1 MSAPRIHVHIGRLRL
16 AGFAPEQQAGIA
28 AGLQQ
33 ALQALLSAPEAAA
46 GLGGERAIGSLRA
59 DAIRTDANTTPAVL
73 GAEAAQAIVQG
84 IRR

>member
-16 AGFAPEQQAGIA
+16 AGFAPGQQAGIA

-33 ALQALLSAPEAAA
+33 ALQALLSAPEAA
-46 GLGGERAIGSLRA
+46 GLGGERAIGNLRA
-59 DAIRTDANTTPAVL
+59 DAIRTDANTTPAAL
-73 GAEAAQAIVQG
+73 GAEAAQAILQG